1 MCQKTVAVGQ
11 KCQEPI
17 AELVQIEEASSKISD
32 LLDIVLSYID
42 KVLASSD
49 YNAADNSHI
58 GRMLL
63 DLMHSVPHVS
73 PERFEEMFN
82 SNVKVNNFYF
92 ILKNL
97 CNNFFF
103 FQDLL
108 MVITLSQLTK
118 TQLELNEK
126 LTLLSLS

>member
-1 MCQKTVAVGQ
+1 MSLCQKTISVGK

-32 LLDIVLSYID
+32 LLDVVLSYVD

-82 SNVKVNNFYF
+82 SNVKVNSYIFYLLFYF
-92 ILKNL
+92 HANS
-97 CNNFFF
+97 
-103 FQDLL
+103 
-108 MVITLSQLTK
+108 T
-118 TQLELNEK
+118 
-126 LTLLSLS
+126 

>member
-1 MCQKTVAVGQ
+1 MLVLVSLCQKTVAVGK

-32 LLDIVLSYID
+32 LLDVVLSYVD

-82 SNVKVNNFYF
+82 SNVKVNIYIFYYDF
-92 ILKNL
+92 CANS
-97 CNNFFF
+97 
-103 FQDLL
+103 
-108 MVITLSQLTK
+108 T
-118 TQLELNEK
+118 
-126 LTLLSLS
+126 

>member
-1 MCQKTVAVGQ
+1 MLVYLYILLFILLVSLCQKTIAVGQ

-32 LLDIVLSYID
+32 LLDVVLSYVD

-82 SNVKVNNFYF
+82 SNVKVKILTKYDIYF
-92 ILKNL
+92 I
-97 CNNFFF
+97 
-103 FQDLL
+103 Q
-108 MVITLSQLTK
+108 I
-118 TQLELNEK
+118 
-126 LTLLSLS
+126 

>member
-32 LLDIVLSYID
+32 LLEVVLSYVD

-49 YNAADNSHI
+49 CNAADNSHI
-58 GRMLL
+58 GRILL

-82 SNVKVNNFYF
+82 SNVKVKCFLFCCQNITIMYIFFFSGLIDGYYF
-92 ILKNL
+92 ISTDK
-97 CNNFFF
+97 
-103 FQDLL
+103 DAIRTERKTY
-108 MVITLSQLTK
+108 IT
-118 TQLELNEK
+118 
-126 LTLLSLS
+126 